1 MLKDITDLDRLIRHK
16 IKMLEEL
23 RADAEELTG
32 LSMGERV
39 QVSFSN
45 NAMRKVDRLIDLTRE
60 VEKDLDR
67 LVDMKIEALKV
78 FRKLAP
84 EDQEIMERRYLMGQ
98 TWEEIAKALGYS
110 KRQLYRKRDK
120 ILKDVT

>member
-78 FRKLAP
+78 FRELAP
-84 EDQEIMERRYLMGQ
+84 EDQEIMERRYLRGQ

>member
-78 FRKLAP
+78 FRNLAP
-84 EDQEIMERRYLMGQ
+84 EEQEIMERRYLGGQ

>member
-60 VEKDLDR
+60 IEKDLDR
-67 LVDMKIEALKV
+67 LVDMKLAALKV

-84 EDQEIMERRYLMGQ
+84 EEQEIMERRYLRGQ
-98 TWEEIAKALGYS
+98 TWEEIANALGYS